1 MTDVIEL
8 GAAKDSGDARV
19 LLRIDDR
26 VARIVLN
33 NPPLNMLSLDM
44 LGAMSEAINR
54 ANRENNNI
62 CAIVF
67 EPGPKCRAFSAGL
80 SMEEHRSEVAYQM
93 LEAFHGIFRN
103 LDFYSKPTVAV
114 VPEAALGAGCEIA
127 AFCDIVI
134 ATDKARFGLPEIKI
148 GVFPPLA
155 CVYFPRIVGQKRARE
170 MILTGALLSARE
182 AQQVGLISYVVA
194 DDQQLQTKT
203 EEVLDR
209 FRGLSS
215 AVLETTRRALV
226 ESAGVPF
233 EEGLSRVEDIYL
245 NQLMSLK
252 DPGEGLVAFME
263 KRSPS
268 WKHK

>member
-1 MTDVIEL
+1 MSDTFELITDA
-8 GAAKDSGDARV
+8 GASDARV
-19 LLRIDDR
+19 QLRFDNR
-26 VARIVLN
+26 VARIILN

-44 LGAMSEAINR
+44 MGAISDAINR
-54 ANRENNNI
+54 ASRETSL
-62 CAIVF
+62 CAVLF
-67 EPGPKCRAFSAGL
+67 EPGPRCRAFSAGL
-80 SMEEHRSEVAYQM
+80 SMEEQRPEVAYQM
-93 LEAFHGIFRN
+93 IEAFHGIFRN

-127 AFCDIVI
+127 AFCDIVV
-134 ATDKARFGLPEIKI
+134 ASEKARFGLPEIKI

-170 MILTGALLSARE
+170 MVLTGALLSARE
-182 AQQVGLISYVVA
+182 AQSIGLVSYVVP
-194 DDQQLQTKT
+194 DDQLNAKVT
-203 EEVLDR
+203 EILDR
-209 FRGLSS
+209 FRGLSA
-215 AVLETTRRALV
+215 AVLELARRALV

-245 NQLMSLK
+245 NQLMSLR

-263 KRSPS
+263 KRAPA

>member
-1 MTDVIEL
+1 MTDVFEF
-8 GAAKDSGDARV
+8 GSPREAADAKVQLRV
-19 LLRIDDR
+19 DNR

-33 NPPLNMLSLDM
+33 NPPLNTLSLDM
-44 LGAMSEAINR
+44 MAAVSEAINR
-54 ANRENNNI
+54 ATQEHNL

-80 SMEEHRSEVAYQM
+80 AMEEHRAEVAYQM

-103 LDFYSKPTVAV
+103 LDFHSKPTIAV

-134 ATDKARFGLPEIKI
+134 ATERARFGLPEIKI

-170 MILTGALLSARE
+170 MILTGALLTARE
-182 AQQVGLISYVVA
+182 AQAIGLVNYVVS
-194 DDQQLQTKT
+194 DDQLQAKT

-226 ESAGVPF
+226 EAAGVPF

-252 DPGEGLVAFME
+252 DPGEGLIAFME
-263 KRSPS
+263 KRPPS

>member
-1 MTDVIEL
+1 MADVIDY
-8 GAAKDSGDARV
+8 AATPEPGGDEKV
-19 LLRIDDR
+19 QLRIDNR

-33 NPPLNMLSLDM
+33 NPPLNTLTLEMMIEVGD
-44 LGAMSEAINR
+44 AINR
-54 ANRENNNI
+54 ANQERDL
-62 CAIVF
+62 CAVVF

-80 SMEEHRSEVAYQM
+80 AMEEHRSEVAYQM

-103 LDFYSKPTVAV
+103 LDFHSKPTVAV

-127 AFCDIVI
+127 AFCDIVV
-134 ATDKARFGLPEIKI
+134 ATEKARFGLPEIKI

-155 CVYFPRIVGQKRARE
+155 CVYFPHIVGQKRARE
-170 MILTGALLSARE
+170 MILTGALLTARE
-182 AQQVGLISYVVA
+182 AQQIGLVNYVVS
-194 DDQQLQTKT
+194 DDKLRAKT

-209 FRGLSS
+209 FRGLSAS
-215 AVLETTRRALV
+215 VLETARRALV
-226 ESAGVPF
+226 QAAGVPF
-233 EEGLSRVEDIYL
+233 EEGLSKVEDIYL

-263 KRSPS
+263 KRAPH